1 MQELSTFSKLTQRM
15 QNERERMG
23 VDESPFLMLTNRYNK
38 KKSFT
43 GGILADEDFPFMNPA
58 AVQVQESSSLPVP
71 VQSSSSSAL
80 AGKADKK
87 KVTVVPKGFSQRY
100 EDEMATTQQLKM
112 YDSFSTQYKSQL
124 LKEANILKTRFS
136 EEMSVVHQMETSVNA
151 ISSMLTQFV
160 GILQEQTDVVDG
172 VHELAVDTTEFVK
185 DTDEE
190 LCITIE
196 RSNQNSRNMVMII
209 TILAC
214 LLILLDFLTP

>member
-58 AVQVQESSSLPVP
+58 AVQVPESSSLPVP
-71 VQSSSSSAL
+71 VQSSTSSAL
-80 AGKADKK
+80 AGKANNK

-136 EEMSVVHQMETSVNA
+136 EEMSVVHQMETNVNA